1 MKLYD
6 LTIDA
11 SGIRLRYENP
21 SPLSAEQKHE
31 IIITLI
37 VAGAVIGLFALIGS
51 AIAAVAA

>member
-11 SGIRLRYENP
+11 SGIHLRYENP
-21 SPLSAEQKHE
+21 SPMSAAQKHE

-37 VAGAVIGLFALIGS
+37 VAGAVIGLFAIIGS
-51 AIAAVAA
+51 AIAAIAT